1 LAAPRVIRVDLANSS
16 RGRFDR
22 SEHRRRLW
30 KKQRRRARTLCPNVV
45 GLGERLSYYVILA
58 HDLRYLDSAER
69 DDHDHGVSEVRR
81 MLTSLERVSA
91 LAAERTK
98 PTGRRRL
105 AGRVADSR

>member
-1 LAAPRVIRVDLANSS
+1 V
-16 RGRFDR
+16 
-22 SEHRRRLW
+22 EE
-30 KKQRRRARTLCPNVV
+30 QRRQARTLCPNVV